1 MGRKYKQFR
10 FYGASNE
17 MNEPKG
23 FDGNNLNELTNEN
36 GKPYFP
42 IYKLGIQT
50 FPGFKFYI
58 NEDKNNENQGIIINN
73 TGIFELDLKDKI
85 TINSLRFDPKSL
97 GIIEKKDTGDDQS
110 SNNQEDDTD
119 DDQSSNNRLNAYLL
133 IDIIYEEE

>member
-10 FYGASNE
+10 FYGTSNK
-17 MNEPKG
+17 MNEPKN
-23 FDGNNLNELTNEN
+23 FNGNNLDELINEN

-58 NEDKNNENQGIIINN
+58 NEDENNKNQGIIINN

-85 TINSLRFDPKSL
+85 TINNLRFDPKSL
-97 GIIEKKDTGDDQS
+97 GIIEEK
-110 SNNQEDDTD
+110 NTD
-119 DDQSSNNRLNAYLL
+119 DWSFNNSFNAYLL